1 MKFRT
6 QDQQT
11 IDSPVLDSFQISD
24 RPFLGLGLLMTSVIG
39 TLAVLIYFGAWASS
53 DRITD
58 RSLEA
63 GITKSSVEAEWWE
76 KGLLLTCPL
85 H

>member
-39 TLAVLIYFGAWASS
+39 TLAVLIFFGAWASS
-53 DRITD
+53 DRTTD
-58 RSLEA
+58 RAIEA

>member
-6 QDQQT
+6 QNQQT
-11 IDSPVLDSFQISD
+11 INSPVSDGFQITD
-24 RPFLGLGLLMTSVIG
+24 RPFLGFGLLMISVIG
-39 TLAVLIYFGAWASS
+39 TLAILIYFGAWASS

-58 RSLEA
+58 RATEA
-63 GITKSSVEAEWWE
+63 GITKSSVEAAWWE

>member
-6 QDQQT
+6 QSQQT
-11 IDSPVLDSFQISD
+11 IDSPALDGFKIAD
-24 RPFLGLGLLMTSVIG
+24 RPFLGFGLLMTSVIG
-39 TLAVLIYFGAWASS
+39 TLAILIYFGAWASA

-58 RSLEA
+58 RAIEA
-63 GITKSSVEAEWWE
+63 GITKSSVEAEWGE

>member
-1 MKFRT
+1 MKFRS

-11 IDSPVLDSFQISD
+11 MSSPVLDGFQIADS
-24 RPFLGLGLLMTSVIG
+24 PFLGFGLLLTSVIG
-39 TLAVLIYFGAWASS
+39 SLAILIYFGAWASS

-58 RSLEA
+58 RATEA

>member
-11 IDSPVLDSFQISD
+11 IDSPILDGFQITD
-24 RPFLGLGLLMTSVIG
+24 RPFLGFGLLMTSVIG

-58 RSLEA
+58 RAIEA

-76 KGLLLTCPL
+76 KGLLLPCPL

>member
-1 MKFRT
+1 MKFLN
-6 QDQQT
+6 QYQQT
-11 IDSPVLDSFQISD
+11 IESPALDGFKIAD
-24 RPFLGLGLLMTSVIG
+24 RPFLGFGLLMTSVIG
-39 TLAVLIYFGAWASS
+39 TLAILIYFGAWASA

-58 RSLEA
+58 RAIEA